1 MNVTFDNRYG
11 TMPLEE
17 KIRSIFDEHIAG
29 QIDTNGNYYCIHV
42 DHKTHK
48 YYAMTRENERNAEKI
63 GRTLEPEEIAIFNGE
78 KVRGMTWREE
88 EEWNM
93 YGLMAHVDIWGN
105 IAVDEP
111 FDYEWYYEHC
121 L

>member
-17 KIRSIFDEHIAG
+17 TIRSIFDTNIAG
-29 QIDTNGNYYCIHV
+29 QEDTNGNYYVIHV

-48 YYAMTRENERNAEKI
+48 MYAMTVENTRKAEEI
-63 GRTLEPEEIAIFNGE
+63 GRTLEPEEEAVFNGE
-78 KVRGMTWREE
+78 KVRGMTWSEE

-93 YGLMAHVDIWGN
+93 DRLMSHVDIWGN